1 MSQIFPKNFLL
12 KLISVVLALIGWSY
26 FRFASN
32 PVIAARFDQQISI
45 PITVIRL
52 PLGYFA
58 RFTEKQAVV
67 SVALPRRGAS
77 AIKPDDVKAVLD
89 LDGHTAGVYNIPV
102 QLVTPSSAVIKSLS
116 PASVTLTVEKI
127 DQKHFPLAVH
137 YVGDQRSNVVVA
149 GVRTIP
155 DQTVVRGST
164 SDLARVTTVRVDV
177 PFPAQPSNLDAMQRP
192 TAVDSLG
199 QDVANVQVSPNLV
212 RVNATFVNATRGQK
226 R

>member
-89 LDGHTAGVYNIPV
+89 LDGRTAGVYNIPV

-137 YVGDQRSNVVVA
+137 YVGDQRANVVVA

-155 DQTVVRGST
+155 DQTAVRGST

-177 PFPAQPSNLDAMQRP
+177 PFPAQPGNLDAMQRP

-199 QDVANVQVSPNLV
+199 QEVANVQVAPNLV
-212 RVNATFVNATRGQK
+212 RVNATFVNVTKGQQ

>member
-1 MSQIFPKNFLL
+1 MPQIFPKNFLL
-12 KLISVVLALIGWSY
+12 KLVSVILAVIGWSY

-67 SVALPRRGAS
+67 SVALPPRGAS
-77 AIKPDDVKAVLD
+77 AIRPDDVKAVLD
-89 LDGHTAGVYNIPV
+89 LDGRTVGVYNIPV
-102 QLVTPSSAVIKSLS
+102 QLVTPKSAVIKSLS

-137 YVGDQRSNVVVA
+137 YVGDQRANVVVA
-149 GVRTIP
+149 GVRTVP
-155 DQTVVRGST
+155 DQAVVRGST
-164 SDLARVTTVRVDV
+164 SDLARITTVRVDV

-212 RVNATFVNATRGQK
+212 RVNATFISATNGQK

>member
-12 KLISVVLALIGWSY
+12 KLLSVILALIGWSY

-52 PLGYFA
+52 PLGYIV

-67 SVALPRRGAS
+67 SVALPKRGAP

-89 LDGHTAGVYNIPV
+89 LDGRTAGVYNIPV
-102 QLVTPSSAVIKSLS
+102 QLVTPNSAVIKSLS

-127 DQKHFPLAVH
+127 DQKHLPLAVH
-137 YVGDQRSNVVVA
+137 YVDEQRTNVVVA
-149 GVRTIP
+149 GVRTAP
-155 DQTVVRGST
+155 DQAVVRGST
-164 SDLARVTTVRVDV
+164 SDLARVTAVRVDV
-177 PFPAQPSNLDAMQRP
+177 PFPTQPGNVDVMQRP
-192 TAVDSLG
+192 AAVDSLG
-199 QDVANVQVSPNLV
+199 AEVANVQVSPNLV
-212 RVNATFVNATRGQK
+212 RVSAAFVNANNGRK

>member
-1 MSQIFPKNFLL
+1 MPQIFRKNFLL
-12 KLISVVLALIGWSY
+12 KLVSVILALTGWSY

-67 SVALPRRGAS
+67 SVALPKRGAP

-89 LDGHTAGVYNIPV
+89 LEGRTAGVYNIPV
-102 QLVTPSSAVIKSLS
+102 QLVTPTTAVIKSLS

-127 DQKHFPLAVH
+127 DQKHFPVAVH
-137 YVGDQRSNVVVA
+137 YAGDQHSSMVVA
-149 GVRTIP
+149 SVRTVP
-155 DQTVVRGST
+155 DQTVVRGAS
-164 SDLARVTTVRVDV
+164 SDLARVTTVRVEV
-177 PFPAQPSNLDAMQRP
+177 PFLSQPGNLDAMLRP
-192 TAVDSLG
+192 AAVDSLG
-199 QDVANVQVSPNLV
+199 QEVANVQVSPNLV
-212 RVNATFVNATRGQK
+212 RVKATFVNAANGARH
-226 R
+226 